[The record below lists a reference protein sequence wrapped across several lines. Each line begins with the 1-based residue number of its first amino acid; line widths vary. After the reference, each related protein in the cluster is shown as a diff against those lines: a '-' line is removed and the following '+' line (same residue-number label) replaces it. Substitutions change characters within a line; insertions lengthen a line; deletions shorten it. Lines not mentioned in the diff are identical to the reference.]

1 MRFLVVSVV
10 GLGVNLAVLEALVS
24 GVELGEFKSQAIAV
38 AVAMPVN
45 FIGNK
50 LWTFG

>member
-1 MRFLVVSVV
+1 MVA
-10 GLGVNLAVLEALVS
+10 LGVNLVVLELLISGASFAEVPAQAL
-24 GVELGEFKSQAIAV
+24 AV

-50 LWTFG
+50 LWTFT